1 MVGPSVTDE
10 DRKRFL
16 KQLKVGFALFIGLS
30 MGLVTLWGGAE
41 LGVVVAAAVA
51 GTVVGGVLGWFTIP
65 DSIGRTPYDDDTELR
80 DRGPKP
86 GERMKQRR
94 NDETPRRADGD
105 GESRSRDRN

>member
-16 KQLKVGFALFIGLS
+16 KRLKIGFALFVGLS

-41 LGVVVAAAVA
+41 LLVVVAAAVS
-51 GTVVGGVLGWFTIP
+51 GTVAGGILGWFTIP
-65 DSIGRTPYDDDTELR
+65 DSIGETPDEDQNGGR

-86 GERMKQRR
+86 GTRMKQRQ

-105 GESRSRDRN
+105 GQPPSRDRN